1 MLSERLAQ
9 VTSHI
14 HVVLSPEG
22 QALFEQVARPPTP
35 RTRVTTSVQPSPVG
49 MGDAVFGSW
58 SCWRHADRVLVVWG
72 DQLGVSVKT
81 MRRAVDAHRALE
93 GRGIAVPLVRMT
105 SPYVSYVFDDGGRLV
120 SVRQAREGDDCG
132 SVGLSDVGTFVLS
145 AEGLEA
151 RWREYL
157 AGGDRRG
164 AKTKELNFLPL
175 LSWLSCERGYEVA
188 RVMVDDADE
197 ARGMNTPKDLAWFQG
212 R

>member
-22 QALFEQVARPPTP
+22 QALFEQIARPPTP
-35 RTRVTTSVQPSPVG
+35 RTRVTTSVQRAPIG
-49 MGDAVFGSW
+49 MGDAVFGSS
-58 SCWRHADRVLVVWG
+58 SCWRHAERVLVVWG
-72 DQLGVSVKT
+72 DQIGVSART
-81 MRRAVDAHRALE
+81 MRRAVQAHRRLG
-93 GRGIAVPLVRMT
+93 GRGIAVPLVRT
-105 SPYVSYVFDDGGRLV
+105 TTPYVSYVFDGRGRLI

-132 SVGLSDVGTFVLS
+132 SAGLSDVGTFVLS
-145 AEGLEA
+145 AEGLED

-157 AGGDRRG
+157 AGADRRG
-164 AKTKELNFLPL
+164 AVTKELNFLPL

-197 ARGMNTPKDLAWFQG
+197 ARGLNTPEDLAWYQG